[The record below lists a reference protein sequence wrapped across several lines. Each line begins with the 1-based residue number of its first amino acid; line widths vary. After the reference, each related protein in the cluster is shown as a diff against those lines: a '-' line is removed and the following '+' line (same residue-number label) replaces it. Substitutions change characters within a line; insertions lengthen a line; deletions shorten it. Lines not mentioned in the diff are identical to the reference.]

1 LRAAARPNDRK
12 RDQTAMTFLAIVLM
26 CIIWGLTW
34 VAIKIGLEDLPPLL
48 SAGVRFVLACALLW
62 PVVLLRRPPLPKNWR
77 ETQTILVPGFFIY
90 GINYALVYWGE
101 QYIGAGLAAILFA
114 SLPFLVALF
123 AHYMLPD
130 EKMTLVKLGGL
141 ICGFVGIV
149 LVFYGG
155 LSFGPESYLGMLA
168 LLGSSLAAAY
178 ANILVKRDLH
188 ETDPTLAT
196 ALQMSLGAVL
206 LLGFGTLTER
216 WKNFHVT
223 PAAIGT
229 LLYLSIFGSAVAFS
243 LYFWA
248 LKKTEATKLSLIAF
262 VTPLVA
268 LVGGKLILDEPI
280 TGRLAAGSIFVL
292 AGILI
297 VNYLSPA
304 KKPTGPQ
311 KS

>member
-1 LRAAARPNDRK
+1 
-12 RDQTAMTFLAIVLM
+12 MTFLAIVLM

-34 VAIKIGLEDLPPLL
+34 VAIKIGLEDLPPFLA
-48 SAGVRFVLACALLW
+48 AGVRFVFASFLLW
-62 PVVLLRRPPLPKNWR
+62 PVVFLRRANLPKTWP
-77 ETQTILVPGFFIY
+77 EVKKILVPGFFIY

-123 AHYMLPD
+123 AHYMLPN
-130 EKMTLVKLGGL
+130 EKMTFLKLAGL
-141 ICGFVGIV
+141 TCGFLGIV
-149 LVFYGG
+149 FVFYGG
-155 LSFGPESYLGMLA
+155 LSFGSDSYLGMLA
-168 LLGSSLAAAY
+168 LLGSSLSAAY

-188 ETDPTLAT
+188 YTDPVLAT
-196 ALQMSLGAVL
+196 AMQMSLGALL
-206 LLGFGTLTER
+206 LLGLGTLEES
-216 WKNFHVT
+216 WQNFHLT
-223 PAAIGT
+223 TKALGS

-248 LKKTEATKLSLIAF
+248 LKKTEATKMSLIAF

-268 LVGGKLILDEPI
+268 LVGGHFILDEPI
-280 TGRLAAGSIFVL
+280 TGRLAAGSLLVL

-297 VNYLSPA
+297 INYLPGW
-304 KKPTGPQ
+304 KKKSFIAQ

>member
-1 LRAAARPNDRK
+1 
-12 RDQTAMTFLAIVLM
+12 MTFLAIVLM

-34 VAIKIGLEDLPPLL
+34 IAIKIGLEDLPPFL
-48 SAGVRFVLACALLW
+48 SAGVRFVLACAILW
-62 PVVLLRRPPLPKNWR
+62 PAVLWRSLALPKNWLELR
-77 ETQTILVPGFFIY
+77 TILIPGFFIY

-101 QYIGAGLAAILFA
+101 QYIGSGLAAILFA

-123 AHYMLPD
+123 AHYMLTN
-130 EKMTLVKLGGL
+130 EKMTYVKLTGL
-141 ICGFVGIV
+141 TTGFLGIV

-155 LSFGPESYLGMLA
+155 LSFGPNSYWGMLA
-168 LLGSSLAAAY
+168 LLGSSLSAAY

-188 ETDPTLAT
+188 HTDPVLAT

-206 LLGFGTLTER
+206 LLGLGMLTES
-216 WKNFHVT
+216 WQDFHLT
-223 PAAIGT
+223 PRALGS

-248 LKKTEATKLSLIAF
+248 LKKTEATKMSLIAF

-268 LVGGKLILDEPI
+268 LVGGHLILDEPI
-280 TGRLAAGSIFVL
+280 TGRLAAGSLLVL

-297 VNYLSPA
+297 INYFPA
-304 KKPTGPQ
+304 LKRKPAGSQ

>member
-1 LRAAARPNDRK
+1 
-12 RDQTAMTFLAIVLM
+12 MTFLAIVLM

-34 VAIKIGLEDLPPLL
+34 VAIKIGLRDLPPLL
-48 SAGVRFVLACALLW
+48 SAGVRFVIATALLW
-62 PVVLLRRPPLPKNWR
+62 PAVLWRKSPLPRSWAELR
-77 ETQTILVPGFFIY
+77 TILIPGFFIY

-101 QYIGAGLAAILFA
+101 QYIGAGLSSILFA

-123 AHYMLPD
+123 AHYLLPR
-130 EKMTLVKLGGL
+130 EKMSAVKLTGL
-141 ICGFVGIV
+141 IIGFSGIV

-155 LSFGPESYLGMLA
+155 LSFGPDSHWGMAA
-168 LLGSSLAAAY
+168 LLGSSLSAAY

-188 ETDPTLAT
+188 EVDPILAT

-206 LLGFGTLTER
+206 LLGLGTLTES
-216 WKNFHVT
+216 WSAFHLT
-223 PAAIGT
+223 PQAAG
-229 LLYLSIFGSAVAFS
+229 SILFLAVFGSAIAFS

-268 LVGGKLILDEPI
+268 LLAGHWILREPVS
-280 TGRLAAGSIFVL
+280 GRLAAGSFLVL
-292 AGILI
+292 VGIATI
-297 VNYLSPA
+297 NYFSALKSA
-304 KKPTGPQ
+304 RAQ